1 MSPSV
6 PMNTPR
12 GRDERWLSVTKPT
25 ATTRFF
31 RTFLP
36 WQLLRFVII
45 NLKMMRII
53 SISHHPKHAVA
64 PAAARRALAPT
75 SRSP

>member
-1 MSPSV
+1 MPST
-6 PMNTPR
+6 PLLDTPPR
-12 GRDERWLSVTKPT
+12 GRDEHWLSVTKPT

-36 WQLLRFVII
+36 WQFIRFIVI

-53 SISHHPKHAVA
+53 AMSHKLKP
-64 PAAARRALAPT
+64 
-75 SRSP
+75 